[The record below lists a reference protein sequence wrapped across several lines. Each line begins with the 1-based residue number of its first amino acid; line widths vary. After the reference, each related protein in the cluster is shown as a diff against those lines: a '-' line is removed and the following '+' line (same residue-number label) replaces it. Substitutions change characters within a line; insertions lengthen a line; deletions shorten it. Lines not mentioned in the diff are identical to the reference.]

1 MFMCVIINLKVGIE
15 MNWNISEFLPNV
27 CHARQNFEEIIAIY
41 MSAIYKH
48 MRSIDSVTLKRISE
62 SLSQVTQSNMLG
74 VAACESVAEYAK
86 TIIAEELTTKL
97 FT

>member
-1 MFMCVIINLKVGIE
+1 VGIE

-27 CHARQNFEEIIAIY
+27 CHARKHFEETIAVY

-62 SLSQVTQSNMLG
+62 SLSQITQSNMLG
-74 VAACESVAEYAK
+74 VASCESVAEYAK
-86 TIIAEELTTKL
+86 TVISDELTTRL
-97 FT
+97 FS

>member
-1 MFMCVIINLKVGIE
+1 

-27 CHARQNFEEIIAIY
+27 CHARKHFEETISVY

-48 MRSIDSVTLKRISE
+48 MRSIDSVMLKRISE

-74 VAACESVAEYAK
+74 VASCESIAEYAK
-86 TIIAEELTTKL
+86 TVISNELTSRL
-97 FT
+97 FM

>member
-1 MFMCVIINLKVGIE
+1 

-27 CHARQNFEEIIAIY
+27 CHSRKHFEQTIAVY

-48 MRSIDSVTLKRISE
+48 MRSIDSVTLKNISE

-74 VAACESVAEYAK
+74 VASCESTAQYAK
-86 TIIAEELTTKL
+86 TVISDDLTTRL

>member
-1 MFMCVIINLKVGIE
+1 

-27 CHARQNFEEIIAIY
+27 CHARKHFEETIAVY

-48 MRSIDSVTLKRISE
+48 MRSIDSATLKRISE

-74 VAACESVAEYAK
+74 VASCESVAEYAK
-86 TIIAEELTTKL
+86 TVISDELTTRL
-97 FT
+97 FS

>member
-1 MFMCVIINLKVGIE
+1 
-15 MNWNISEFLPNV
+15 MNWNISEYLPNV
-27 CHARQNFEEIIAIY
+27 CHARKHFEETIALY

-48 MRSIDSVTLKRISE
+48 MKSIDSLTMKRISE

-74 VAACESVAEYAK
+74 VASCESVAEYAK
-86 TIIAEELTTKL
+86 TIISEELTTRL

>member
-1 MFMCVIINLKVGIE
+1 

-27 CHARQNFEEIIAIY
+27 CHARKLFEETIAIY

-48 MRSIDSVTLKRISE
+48 MRSIDSVTLKHISE

-74 VAACESVAEYAK
+74 VASCESVVKFAK
-86 TIIAEELTTKL
+86 TIISEELTNRL

>member
-1 MFMCVIINLKVGIE
+1 
-15 MNWNISEFLPNV
+15 MNWNISEFLPDV
-27 CHARQNFEEIIAIY
+27 CNARTIFEETIAIY

-48 MRSIDSVTLKRISE
+48 MRSMDSVTQKQISE

-74 VAACESVAEYAK
+74 VAACESITKYAK
-86 TIIAEELTTKL
+86 TIIAEDLTTKL

>member
-1 MFMCVIINLKVGIE
+1 
-15 MNWNISEFLPNV
+15 MNWNISEFLPDI
-27 CHARQNFEEIIAIY
+27 CHARKHFEETIATY

-48 MRSIDSVTLKRISE
+48 MRSVDSVTLKRISE

-74 VAACESVAEYAK
+74 VASCESIAEHAK
-86 TIIAEELTTKL
+86 TVISDELTNRL

>member
-1 MFMCVIINLKVGIE
+1 

-27 CHARQNFEEIIAIY
+27 CHARKHFEETIALY

-48 MRSIDSVTLKRISE
+48 MQSISSDTKKRISE

-74 VAACESVAEYAK
+74 VAACESIANYAK
-86 TIIAEELTTKL
+86 SIIAEELTTKL